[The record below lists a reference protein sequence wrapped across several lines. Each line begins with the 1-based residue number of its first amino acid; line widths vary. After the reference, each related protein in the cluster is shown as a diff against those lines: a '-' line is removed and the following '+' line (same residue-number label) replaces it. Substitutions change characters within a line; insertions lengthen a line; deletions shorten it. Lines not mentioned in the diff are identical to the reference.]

1 MVGALEHQ
9 LSRRER
15 QIMDALF
22 QQGEATVAEVVERL
36 VDAPSY
42 SSVRK
47 LLRVLEE
54 KGFVSHVEDGPRYVY
69 RPTIGK
75 ERARRSA
82 LRRLRDTFFNGSSE
96 QVMAALLD
104 DADSSGSRAE
114 LDRLA
119 ELIDR
124 ARSGGAGG
132 KR

>member
-1 MVGALEHQ
+1 MVVEALEHQ

-22 QQGEATVAEVVERL
+22 QLGEATVAEVLERL
-36 VDAPSY
+36 ADPPSY

-54 KGFVSHVEDGPRYVY
+54 KGVVSHVPDGPRYVY

-96 QVMAALLD
+96 QVMVALLD
-104 DADSSGSRAE
+104 DAGRSQAE

-119 ELIDR
+119 DLIDR
-124 ARSGGAGG
+124 ARSGGMGE

>member
-1 MVGALEHQ
+1 MLEQ
-9 LSRRER
+9 LA
-15 QIMDALF
+15 DP
-22 QQGEATVAEVVERL
+22 
-36 VDAPSY
+36 PSY

-47 LLRVLEE
+47 LLQVLEE
-54 KGFVSHVEDGPRYVY
+54 KGFVSHAQDGPRYVY
-69 RPTIGK
+69 SPTIGK

-82 LRRLRDTFFNGSSE
+82 LRRLRDTFFNGSTE

-104 DADSSGSRAE
+104 DASKSASQAE

>member
-1 MVGALEHQ
+1 MVKALDHQ

-15 QIMDALF
+15 QIMDVLF
-22 QQGEATVAEVVERL
+22 QQGEATVAEVLERL
-36 VDAPSY
+36 ADPPGY

-54 KGFVSHVEDGPRYVY
+54 KGFVSHVQNGPRYVY

-104 DADSSGSRAE
+104 DASRSGSPAE

-124 ARSGGAGG
+124 ARSGGTGG

>member
-1 MVGALEHQ
+1 MVEVLEHQ

-15 QIMDALF
+15 QIMDVLF
-22 QQGEATVAEVVERL
+22 QQGEATVAEVVDRL
-36 VDAPSY
+36 VDPSSY

-47 LLRVLEE
+47 LLQILEE
-54 KGFVSHVEDGPRYVY
+54 KGFVSHAQEGPRYVY
-69 RPTIGK
+69 VPTIGK

-104 DADSSGSRAE
+104 DAGRSASPAD

-124 ARSGGAGG
+124 ARSADKGE

>member
-1 MVGALEHQ
+1 MVVEALEHQ

-22 QQGEATVAEVVERL
+22 QLGEATVAEVQERL
-36 VDAPSY
+36 TDPPSY

-54 KGFVSHVEDGPRYVY
+54 KGVVSHVQDGPRYVY

-75 ERARRSA
+75 DRARRSA

-96 QVMAALLD
+96 QVMVALLD
-104 DADSSGSRAE
+104 DAGRSQVE

-124 ARSGGAGG
+124 ARSGKGE

>member
-1 MVGALEHQ
+1 MAVDTLEHG

-15 QIMDALF
+15 QIMDVLF
-22 QQGEATVAEVVERL
+22 RLGEATVADVRKEL
-36 VDAPSY
+36 ADPPSY

-47 LLRVLEE
+47 LLGVLEE
-54 KGFVSHVEDGPRYVY
+54 KKLVSHVQDGPRYVY

-104 DADSSGSRAE
+104 DAGKSQAE

-124 ARSGGAGG
+124 ARADGKGG
-132 KR
+132 K

>member
-1 MVGALEHQ
+1 MVEALEHQ

-36 VDAPSY
+36 VDPPSY

-47 LLRVLEE
+47 LLGVLEE
-54 KGFVSHVEDGPRYVY
+54 KGFVSHVQDGPRYVY

-104 DADSSGSRAE
+104 DAGSSGSQAE

>member
-1 MVGALEHQ
+1 VVGALDHQ

-15 QIMDALF
+15 QIMDVLF
-22 QQGEATVAEVVERL
+22 QHGEATAAEVLERL
-36 VDAPSY
+36 VDPPSY
-42 SSVRK
+42 SSVRA

-54 KGFVSHVEDGPRYVY
+54 KGYVSHAQDGPRYVY
-69 RPTIGK
+69 RPKMGK
-75 ERARRSA
+75 ERASRSA

-104 DADSSGSRAE
+104 DAGNSPAE

-119 ELIDR
+119 ELIAR
-124 ARSGGAGG
+124 ARSGGVGE

>member
-1 MVGALEHQ
+1 MAVDTLEHR

-15 QIMDALF
+15 QIMDVLF
-22 QQGEATVAEVVERL
+22 RLGEATVADVQKEL
-36 VDAPSY
+36 ADPPSY

-47 LLRVLEE
+47 LLGVLEE
-54 KGFVSHVEDGPRYVY
+54 KKLVSHVQDGPRYVY

-104 DADSSGSRAE
+104 DAGKSQAE

-124 ARSGGAGG
+124 ARADGKGG
-132 KR
+132 K

>member
-1 MVGALEHQ
+1 VVKTLEHQ

-15 QIMDALF
+15 QIMDVLF
-22 QQGEATVAEVVERL
+22 QHGRATVAEVQDGLVE
-36 VDAPSY
+36 PTSY

-54 KGFVSHVEDGPRYVY
+54 KGFVSHVQDGPRYVY
-69 RPTIGK
+69 RATIGK

-104 DADSSGSRAE
+104 DASRSASAAE

-124 ARSGGAGG
+124 ARSADKGE
-132 KR
+132 KQ

>member
-1 MVGALEHQ
+1 MVVEALEHR

-22 QQGEATVAEVVERL
+22 QLGEGTVAEVQERL
-36 VDAPSY
+36 ADPPSY

-54 KGFVSHVEDGPRYVY
+54 KGVVSHVQDGPRYVY

-75 ERARRSA
+75 DRARRSA

-96 QVMAALLD
+96 QVMVALLD
-104 DADSSGSRAE
+104 DAGRSQVE
-114 LDRLA
+114 FDRLA

-124 ARSGGAGG
+124 ARSGKGE

>member
-1 MVGALEHQ
+1 VVKALEHQ

-15 QIMDALF
+15 QIMDVLF
-22 QQGEATVAEVVERL
+22 QHGEVTAAEVLERL
-36 VDAPSY
+36 TDPPSY
-42 SSVRK
+42 SSVRA

-54 KGFVSHVEDGPRYVY
+54 KGFVSHVQDGPRYVY
-69 RPTIGK
+69 RPKIGK
-75 ERARRSA
+75 DKARRSA

-104 DADSSGSRAE
+104 DAGSSRAE

-119 ELIDR
+119 ELIDQ
-124 ARSGGAGG
+124 ARSGGTGE

>member
-1 MVGALEHQ
+1 MVGALDHQ

-15 QIMDALF
+15 QIMDVLF
-22 QQGEATVAEVVERL
+22 QHGEITAAEVLERL
-36 VDAPSY
+36 ADPPSY
-42 SSVRK
+42 SSVRA

-54 KGFVSHVEDGPRYVY
+54 KGFVSHAQDGPRYVY
-69 RPTIGK
+69 RPKIGK

-104 DADSSGSRAE
+104 DAGSSPAE

-119 ELIDR
+119 ELIDQ
-124 ARSGGAGG
+124 ARSGGTGE
-132 KR
+132 KQ